1 MIPSLNIISFT
12 HFISI
17 LINSKIRTATFDY
30 PIYLVKKFPISVA
43 KYSWKCNGVCA
54 CIGTAAAAGVEQNG
68 SEENEEAVVENE
80 AGAAVARGC
89 SVARFGVV
97 AAANIGE
104 G

>member
-1 MIPSLNIISFT
+1 M
-12 HFISI
+12 
-17 LINSKIRTATFDY
+17 
-30 PIYLVKKFPISVA
+30 A

-104 G
+104 GWMVDNGCVGGFALKEAGADAKSWKQETETIKQP